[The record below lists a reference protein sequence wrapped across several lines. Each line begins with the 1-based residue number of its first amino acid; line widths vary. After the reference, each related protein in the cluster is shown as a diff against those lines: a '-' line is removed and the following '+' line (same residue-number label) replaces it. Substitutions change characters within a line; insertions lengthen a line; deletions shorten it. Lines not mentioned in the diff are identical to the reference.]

1 MRPITPLDPSG
12 MSAEAR
18 VAEVAAT
25 LARAL
30 RRLRTLPIPNA
41 VRDGQ
46 EALGFSSPQRVHSNP
61 AVRVRKAVRAAAVQ
75 QHSKEFE

>member
-18 VAEVAAT
+18 VVEVAAT

-30 RRLRTLPIPNA
+30 LRIRALPNPNA
-41 VRDGQ
+41 VRAGQ
-46 EALGFSSPQRVHSNP
+46 EALGFLPPQRVHSNP
-61 AVRVRKAVRAAAVQ
+61 AVRVRKAVGRQ
-75 QHSKEFE
+75 LSNNSKEFE

>member
-1 MRPITPLDPSG
+1 MKPFTPLDPSS

-30 RRLRTLPIPNA
+30 VRLQAQPNPRD
-41 VRDGQ
+41 VRENQ
-46 EALGFSSPQRVHSNP
+46 EDLGFSPPQRVHSNP
-61 AVRVRKAVRAAAVQ
+61 AARVRKVARAAAVQ
-75 QHSKEFE
+75 QQQGV

>member
-1 MRPITPLDPSG
+1 MKPFTPLDPSS

-30 RRLRTLPIPNA
+30 VRLRAQPNPHD
-41 VRDGQ
+41 VRENQ
-46 EALGFSSPQRVHSNP
+46 EDLGFSPPQRVQTLLSESARPPGRQLSNN
-61 AVRVRKAVRAAAVQ
+61 
-75 QHSKEFE
+75 SKEFE

>member
-1 MRPITPLDPSG
+1 MKPFTPLDPSS

-30 RRLRTLPIPNA
+30 VRLRAQPNPRD
-41 VRDGQ
+41 VRENQ
-46 EALGFSSPQRVHSNP
+46 EDLGFSPPQRVHSNP
-61 AVRVRKAVRAAAVQ
+61 AVRVRKAARAAAVKQ
-75 QHSKEFE
+75 QQGV

>member
-1 MRPITPLDPSG
+1 MKPFTPLDPSS

-30 RRLRTLPIPNA
+30 VRLRAQPNPHD
-41 VRDGQ
+41 VRENQ
-46 EALGFSSPQRVHSNP
+46 EDRKRPRVD
-61 AVRVRKAVRAAAVQ
+61 VLAAESAG
-75 QHSKEFE
+75 

>member
-1 MRPITPLDPSG
+1 MKPFTPLDPTS

-30 RRLRTLPIPNA
+30 VRLQAQPNPND
-41 VRDGQ
+41 VRENQ
-46 EALGFSSPQRVHSNP
+46 EDLGFSPPQRVHSNP
-61 AVRVRKAVRAAAVQ
+61 AVRVRKAARAAAVKQ
-75 QHSKEFE
+75 QQGI